1 MKVRFCACGQSM
13 QNYIPHCLA
22 IICYL
27 RAPSKSAVAAAKHRR
42 QINNHHRLTL
52 QAKRKSHR
60 MRQVFPRTNLY
71 SRYTRSQNQC
81 PSQPILKSQVDK
93 NRGRVCPETFA
104 LDGKSNFVST
114 DTVVADPSR
123 DFSSSLHLYISK

>member
-60 MRQVFPRTNLY
+60 MHQVFSERMFIPDTLVPKINVPL
-71 SRYTRSQNQC
+71 SQ
-81 PSQPILKSQVDK
+81 
-93 NRGRVCPETFA
+93 F
-104 LDGKSNFVST
+104 
-114 DTVVADPSR
+114 
-123 DFSSSLHLYISK
+123 